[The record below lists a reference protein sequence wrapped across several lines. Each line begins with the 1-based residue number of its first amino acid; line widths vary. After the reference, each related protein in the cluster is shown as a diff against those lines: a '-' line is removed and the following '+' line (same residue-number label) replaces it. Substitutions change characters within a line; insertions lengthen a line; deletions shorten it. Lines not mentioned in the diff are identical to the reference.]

1 MGKTLYLECYSGI
14 SGDMTVGALL
24 DLGADETVL
33 RKALESL
40 QVDGYHIVISRVQ
53 KSGLDVCDFHVKLD
67 AAHENHDHDMEYL
80 HGTPI
85 QNKEFPV
92 YAQVNLEEHKHSEH
106 RDCHEH
112 HEHSE
117 HQDCHEYHGH
127 SEHQDCHKHHQHHE
141 HRGLL
146 EIQQIL
152 RSGELS
158 ERALSIAERIFQIL
172 AEAEAKA
179 HGVLLEE
186 VHFHEVGAVDSIVDI
201 AAVAVCLDN
210 LDIEEVI
217 VPELYEGH
225 GMIRCQHGRIPV
237 PVPAVCRIAE
247 TYHLNLHRTDV
258 EGELVTPTGAAIVAA
273 VQTGDHLPENFCI
286 EKIGMGAGKRTYAGV
301 PGFLRAMLLST
312 ETGAD
317 SDVIY
322 KLEANL
328 DDCSGELLG
337 YVMERLFLAGARD
350 VNFMPLYMK
359 KNRPACQLNVI
370 CSKEQIPILEQ
381 IIFAETTTIG
391 IRRQKMERTI
401 LEREVQKV
409 STVFGVAEV
418 KVCRTKEWERAY
430 PEFESA
436 ARLARSLKL
445 PLQDIYRMIE
455 EAWKQG
461 RKTSKENSEES
472 GERKGKESGKM
483 KDNKIGEMKKC

>member
-24 DLGADETVL
+24 DLGADEAVL

-40 QVDGYHIVISRVQ
+40 QVDGYHVVISRVQ

-85 QNKEFPV
+85 QNS
-92 YAQVNLEEHKHSEH
+92 QKHY
-106 RDCHEH
+106 
-112 HEHSE
+112 E
-117 HQDCHEYHGH
+117 HQNSHE
-127 SEHQDCHKHHQHHE
+127 HHQHHV

-179 HGVLLEE
+179 HGVPLEE

-247 TYHLNLHRTDV
+247 TYHLNLHQTDV

-273 VQTGDHLPENFCI
+273 VRTGDHLPENFRI

-328 DDCSGELLG
+328 DDCSGEMLG

-370 CSKEQIPILEQ
+370 CCKEQIPILEQ

-409 STVFGVAEV
+409 STAFGVAEV

-436 ARLARSLKL
+436 ARLARSLGL
-445 PLQDIYRMIE
+445 PLQDVYRMIE

-461 RKTSKENSEES
+461 KETSEENSEMKGKENSE
-472 GERKGKESGKM
+472 
-483 KDNKIGEMKKC
+483 MKKC

>member
-24 DLGADETVL
+24 DLGADEAVL

-40 QVDGYHIVISRVQ
+40 QVDGYHIVVSRVQ

-67 AAHENHDHDMEYL
+67 TAHENHDHDMEYL
-80 HGTPI
+80 HGMPMHDRELSV
-85 QNKEFPV
+85 Q
-92 YAQVNLEEHKHSEH
+92 AQANLREHKHRNCYESHENYEH
-106 RDCHEH
+106 REG
-112 HEHSE
+112 
-117 HQDCHEYHGH
+117 QDCHEPHGN
-127 SEHQDCHKHHQHHE
+127 SDYQNGHKHHE
-141 HRGLL
+141 HRELL

-152 RSGELS
+152 RSGGLS
-158 ERALSIAERIFQIL
+158 ERALSIAERIFQVL

-179 HGVLLEE
+179 HGVPLEE

-273 VQTGDHLPENFCI
+273 VRTAEHLPENFRI
-286 EKIGMGAGKRTYAGV
+286 EKIGMGAGKRTYMGV

-312 ETGAD
+312 EAGMD
-317 SDVIY
+317 SDVVY

-370 CSKEQIPILEQ
+370 CNKEQISILEQ

-401 LEREVQKV
+401 LEREIQKV
-409 STVFGVAEV
+409 STAFGVAEV

-436 ARLARSLKL
+436 ARLARSLGL
-445 PLQDIYRMIE
+445 PLQDMYRMIE

-461 RKTSKENSEES
+461 KEASGENSKERIKES
-472 GERKGKESGKM
+472 GEV
-483 KDNKIGEMKKC
+483 KKC